1 MVMNLVLIGY
11 RCTGKTTIGEILA
24 EKLDW
29 PLVDTDTLVQERAGW
44 SIKEIV
50 AEGGWADFR
59 RRERETIAD
68 VAARD
73 RQVISA
79 GGGAVL
85 DEANARALRAGG
97 RVVLLTAS
105 PETIWDRMQADPKT
119 AAERPNLTDSGG
131 IAEIRNLLAER
142 RPKYLAACHY
152 EIPTDR
158 FSPEETAGRI
168 LAWLKVNGDI

>member
-1 MVMNLVLIGY
+1 MNLVLIGY

-24 EKLDW
+24 EKLGW
-29 PLVDTDTLVQERAGW
+29 PLVDTDTLVQERAGR
-44 SIKEIV
+44 SIQEIV
-50 AEGGWADFR
+50 AAGGWEDFR

-73 RQVISA
+73 SRVISA

-85 DEANARALRAGG
+85 DEENAKALRARG
-97 RVVLLTAS
+97 RVVLLTAA
-105 PETIWDRMQADPKT
+105 PETIWERMKADPKT
-119 AAERPNLTDSGG
+119 AAERPNLTDLGG

-152 EIPTDR
+152 EIQTDR

-168 LAWLKVNGDI
+168 LAWIKVNGDF

>member
-1 MVMNLVLIGY
+1 VNLILIGY

-24 EKLDW
+24 EKLGW
-29 PLVDTDTLVQERAGW
+29 PLVDTDTLIQERAGR

-50 AEGGWADFR
+50 AEGGWPDFR
-59 RRERETIAD
+59 RREREVIAD
-68 VAARD
+68 VASRD

-85 DEANARALRAGG
+85 DDENTRALRAGG
-97 RVVLLTAS
+97 KVVLLTAAA
-105 PETIWDRMQADPKT
+105 ETIWERMKADPKT
-119 AAERPNLTDSGG
+119 AAERPDLTDSGG

-158 FSPEETAGRI
+158 FPPEETAGRI
-168 LAWLKVNGDI
+168 LAWLKVNGTL

>member
-1 MVMNLVLIGY
+1 VNIILIGY

-24 EKLDW
+24 ERLGW
-29 PLVDTDTLVQERAGW
+29 PLVDTDTLIQDRAGR
-44 SIKEIV
+44 SIQEIV

-59 RRERETIAD
+59 RREREIIAD

-85 DEANARALRAGG
+85 DEENAKALRALG

-105 PETIWDRMQADPKT
+105 PETIWGRMQADPKT

-168 LAWLKVNGDI
+168 LAWLKANDDL

>member
-1 MVMNLVLIGY
+1 MNLVLIGY

-24 EKLDW
+24 ERLGW
-29 PLVDTDTLVQERAGW
+29 PLVDTDTLIQDRAGR
-44 SIKEIV
+44 SIQEIV

-59 RRERETIAD
+59 RREREVIAD

-73 RQVISA
+73 SQVISA

-85 DEANARALRAGG
+85 DEENAAALRARG
-97 RVVLLTAS
+97 RVALLTAAA
-105 PETIWDRMQADPKT
+105 ETIWERMKADPKT
-119 AAERPNLTDSGG
+119 AAERPDLTDSGG

-142 RPKYLAACHY
+142 RPKYQAACHY
-152 EIPTDR
+152 EIQTDR

-168 LAWLKVNGDI
+168 LAWLKANGDI

>member
-1 MVMNLVLIGY
+1 MNLVLIGY

-24 EKLDW
+24 EKLAW
-29 PLVDTDTLVQERAGW
+29 PLVDTDTLIQERAGR
-44 SIKEIV
+44 SIQEIV

-59 RRERETIAD
+59 RREREIIAD

-85 DEANARALRAGG
+85 DDSNTRALRACGK
-97 RVVLLTAS
+97 VVLLTAAA
-105 PETIWDRMQADPKT
+105 ETVWDRMKADPKT

-131 IAEIRNLLAER
+131 IAEIRKLLEER
-142 RPKYLAACHY
+142 RPKYQAACHY

-158 FSPEETAGRI
+158 FSLEETAGRI
-168 LAWLKVNGDI
+168 LAWLKANGDI

>member
-1 MVMNLVLIGY
+1 MNLVLIGY

-24 EKLDW
+24 EKLGW
-29 PLVDTDTLVQERAGW
+29 PLVDTDTLVQERAGR
-44 SIKEIV
+44 SIQEIV
-50 AEGGWADFR
+50 AKGGWPDFR
-59 RRERETIAD
+59 RCERETIAD

-73 RQVISA
+73 SQVISA

-85 DEANARALRAGG
+85 DEENSRALRARG
-97 RVVLLTAS
+97 RVALLTAS

-142 RPKYLAACHY
+142 WPKYLAACHY
-152 EIPTDR
+152 EIQTDR

-168 LAWLKVNGDI
+168 LAWLKASGDI